1 MLKQLMNWLQEFLG
15 PGCPAILT
23 FSIMLP
29 GNQSGKDFLP
39 SLSPLEEVWKK
50 LGRAESL
57 IECEHYEEA
66 RIELERADSLVE
78 NLHPH
83 TPQFERINAFKTHLW
98 ELLKSRSK

>member
-1 MLKQLMNWLQEFLG
+1 MNWLQEFLG

-29 GNQSGKDFLP
+29 GNHSGEDFPPL
-39 SLSPLEEVWKK
+39 LSPLDEVWKK
-50 LGRAESL
+50 LGRAELL
-57 IECEHYEEA
+57 IELGHCEEA

-83 TPQFERINAFKTHLW
+83 TPQFERVAAFKTHLW
-98 ELLKSRSK
+98 ELLKRSG